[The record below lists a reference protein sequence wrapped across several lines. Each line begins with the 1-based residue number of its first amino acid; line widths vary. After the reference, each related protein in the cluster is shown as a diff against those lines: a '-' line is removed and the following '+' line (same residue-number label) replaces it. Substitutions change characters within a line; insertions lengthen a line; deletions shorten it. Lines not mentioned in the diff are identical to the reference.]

1 MATLTGKQIRNTYD
15 SVLKLE
21 DNDALTGAKKKITD
35 GLGNELPLEVSTSEV
50 KSTVNVEATGFKTAT
65 GTSTQFLMADGSVST
80 GASADLNYTHNQS
93 SASSSWNIVHNLG
106 KYASATVVDSA
117 NNVVVGEIVYNS
129 INDLTINFTASF
141 SGKAYIN

>member
-21 DNDALTGAKKKITD
+21 DNDALTGAKKKVTD
-35 GLGNELPLEVSTSEV
+35 GLGNQLPLEVSTSEV
-50 KSTVNVEATGFKTAT
+50 KATVNVEATGFKTAT

-93 SASSSWNIVHNLG
+93 SASNAWNIVHNLG

-129 INDLTINFTASF
+129 VNDLTINFTASF